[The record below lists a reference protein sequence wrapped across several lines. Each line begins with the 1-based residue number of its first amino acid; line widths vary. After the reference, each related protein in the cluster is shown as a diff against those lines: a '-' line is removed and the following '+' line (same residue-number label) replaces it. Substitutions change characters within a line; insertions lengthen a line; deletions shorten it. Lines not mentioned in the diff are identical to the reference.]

1 MVWGT
6 GWWTT
11 VNGGRERRRWWTT
24 VNGDRT
30 RRPWPTT
37 ANGDRR
43 RRRWW
48 PRSVR
53 ARSALAAGAAAAFIL
68 AGLGAW
74 VHNALYD
81 QQMAATRAQATSEMD
96 RLLDQLDRGYMPG
109 GFGPLPYEV
118 VVAGRQSAGEA
129 STDLVRLGSLQRHL
143 LPAPAHRDVWA
154 VRTVSIPRPPDGTAS
169 DDGLTGRTLQAL
181 TADFDVDD
189 VGRAKAKAMDIGN
202 SVVRVYVLLAPA
214 AAEQAT
220 ASADRILLPVA
231 IAGVAMVAAV
241 AYLATRLAL
250 RPVEAIRARTA
261 QVTAAQPRERV
272 EVPDT
277 GDEIA
282 ALARTINDT
291 LERLDTAAAQQRR
304 FVADAAHELR
314 SPLTTVLTSLE
325 VALAY
330 PDRTDWPAAVHTA
343 VRQTRRLRS
352 LTEDLLLLARLDAD
366 APRPPAVPVDIA
378 AIAHE
383 LTDEYASLGPSPA
396 VDGEAPEPALVTGS
410 ADELERL
417 LRNLLDNATRHAA
430 HRVRVIVRVQGDEV
444 TATVQDDG
452 PGIPP
457 ADAERIFER
466 FTRLDD
472 HRARTTGGTG
482 LGLAIARELAHR
494 HHGTLTLAENST
506 GACFEARLPRTP
518 KPPSPQPA

>member
-1 MVWGT
+1 M
-6 GWWTT
+6 
-11 VNGGRERRRWWTT
+11 NGG
-24 VNGDRT
+24 
-30 RRPWPTT
+30 
-37 ANGDRR
+37 RR

-53 ARSALAAGAAAAFIL
+53 ARAALAAAAAAAFIL
-68 AGLGAW
+68 AGVGAW

-81 QQMAATRAQATSEMD
+81 QQMAATRDQARSEMD
-96 RLLDQLDRGYMPG
+96 QLLGQLYGGYMPG

-118 VVAGRQSAGEA
+118 VVAGQRSAGDA

-143 LPAPAHRDVWA
+143 LPAPATRDVWA
-154 VRTVSIPRPPDGTAS
+154 VRTVRIPRPPGGTAPDAELS
-169 DDGLTGRTLQAL
+169 GRTLQAL
-181 TADFDVDD
+181 TADLDVHDI
-189 VGRAKAKAMDIGN
+189 GRAKAKAMGIGN
-202 SVVRVYVLLAPA
+202 SVVRVYVLLTPT

-220 ASADRILLPVA
+220 ASADRILLPVG
-231 IAGVAMVAAV
+231 IIGVASVAAV

-261 QVTAAQPRERV
+261 QVTATQPRERV

-291 LERLDTAAAQQRR
+291 LERLDTAATQQRR

-330 PDRTDWPAAVHTA
+330 PERTDWPAAASTA

-366 APRPPAVPVDIA
+366 APGPPAVPVDVA
-378 AIAHE
+378 AIARE
-383 LTDEYASLGPSPA
+383 LSEEFAALGPSPA
-396 VDGEAPEPALVTGS
+396 VDCDAPAPALVTGS
-410 ADELERL
+410 ANELERL
-417 LRNLLDNATRHAA
+417 LRNLLDNAVRHATR
-430 HRVRVIVRVQGDEV
+430 RVRVAVQVQGDEV
-444 TATVQDDG
+444 IARVQDDG
-452 PGIPP
+452 PGVPQ

-482 LGLAIARELAHR
+482 LGLAIARELARH
-494 HHGTLTLAENST
+494 HHGTLTIADNRSDRAT
-506 GACFEARLPRTP
+506 GACFEARLPRAP
-518 KPPSPQPA
+518 EQPSSRPA